1 MKYSLAGPDSRY
13 LDPSGYPGRTFL
25 PCIAGWKYF
34 QLTCFRWKRPRRR
47 HPTEAAA
54 VAMMMV
60 VVVVTMVLMLMMG
73 GAVDDDSPGR
83 GWALPTQPWWEEK
96 QLTLMFPAHGNGN
109 ASHFPA
115 YCLNKT
121 DFGQQALIFL
131 MIASK
136 LFWHINFRNATFRIA
151 SLGSE

>member
-1 MKYSLAGPDSRY
+1 MTA
-13 LDPSGYPGRTFL
+13 
-25 PCIAGWKYF
+25 
-34 QLTCFRWKRPRRR
+34 Q
-47 HPTEAAA
+47 
-54 VAMMMV
+54 
-60 VVVVTMVLMLMMG
+60 G
-73 GAVDDDSPGR
+73 GVEPYQHSHG
-83 GWALPTQPWWEEK
+83 GKEK
-96 QLTLMFPAHGNGN
+96 QLTLMFPAHGN

-131 MIASK
+131 MIAAK